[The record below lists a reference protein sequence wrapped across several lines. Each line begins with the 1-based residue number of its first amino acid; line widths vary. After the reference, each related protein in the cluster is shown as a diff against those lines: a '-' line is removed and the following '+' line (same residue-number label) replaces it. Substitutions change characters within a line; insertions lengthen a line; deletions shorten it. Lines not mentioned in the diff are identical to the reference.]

1 MREHPIPQD
10 VTGYKFHLVGD
21 MTLKQFAELLVGV
34 ILALIFYKT
43 NLPNL
48 FRWPLTLGTAGLGF
62 IIAFVPFEE
71 RPLDQWLLTF
81 IKSLYSPTKFYW
93 RRQTKIPDPFKYEA
107 TKQQE
112 EQQAQVDLTP
122 AKHQKIKEFM
132 QSIDQPLH
140 KKDEWDRQF
149 DQRVGTI
156 LDTFSQVD
164 TPELNI
170 DLSTTDHDQVA
181 TAQKEQGEHEQH
193 IKQHVKQNQDAGQN
207 NLGEN
212 VGEVA
217 KHGVKDDVQSEFN
230 ADKKH
235 EVKPDLKV
243 RVRDLAEAKQVQGSQ
258 IQASTQARVKAQQ
271 ALAQQTQSQSKQ
283 TIIKTESGSQQS
295 ASQTQAQQKPQGHLS
310 TKQTRQTNPKQAATK
325 QIKQAQQTTAQASQA
340 SFNSNLPLPSP
351 PTQPNSLTGMVITP
365 QEELV
370 AGALVE
376 VKNSAGQVVR
386 AVKTNSLGQFFIT
399 TPLSNDNY
407 FIQVKK
413 PGYNFTPQ
421 QLQLSG
427 QIVKPIEIRSQTS

>member
-10 VTGYKFHLVGD
+10 VTGYRFHLVGD

-43 NLPNL
+43 NLPGL
-48 FRWPLTLGTAGLGF
+48 FRWPLTLGAAGLGF
-62 IIAFVPFEE
+62 AMAFVPFEE
-71 RPLDQWLLTF
+71 RPLDQWLFTF
-81 IKSLYSPTKFYW
+81 VKSLYKPTKFYW

-132 QSIDQPLH
+132 QSIDQPLR

-149 DQRVGTI
+149 DQRVGAI
-156 LDTFSQVD
+156 LNTFSQVE
-164 TPELNI
+164 TPELKIN
-170 DLSTTDHDQVA
+170 LSATNNNQAT
-181 TAQKEQGEHEQH
+181 TAQGEKGEKDESGEN
-193 IKQHVKQNQDAGQN
+193 IGQN
-207 NLGEN
+207 NMGTAVKNDVKSAVSVSEKHK
-212 VGEVA
+212 A
-217 KHGVKDDVQSEFN
+217 KPK
-230 ADKKH
+230 
-235 EVKPDLKV
+235 LKV
-243 RVRDLAEAKQVQGSQ
+243 RVRDLAEANQVQDSQ
-258 IQASTQARVKAQQ
+258 VHVSTQARVKAQQ
-271 ALAQQTQSQSKQ
+271 AQAQQAQTQSKQ
-283 TIIKTESGSQQS
+283 TLGKEKRGVQQTRQVAQNNSQQTTPQPQ
-295 ASQTQAQQKPQGHLS
+295 ARQKSQENLP
-310 TKQTRQTNPKQAATK
+310 TKQTRQPTNEQAANR
-325 QIKQAQQTTAQASQA
+325 QQVKQAQQTTPQVNQA

-376 VKNSAGQVVR
+376 VRNSAGQVVR

-413 PGYNFTPQ
+413 PGYNFAPQ

-427 QIVKPIEIRSQTS
+427 QIVKPIEIRAQTT